1 MRFAVAVKQVPDA
14 SEVSVDANGSL
25 VRLGVPAI
33 LDPFSEYALR
43 RIIAMKEE
51 GDEVS
56 VFAMGPPQASEALRR
71 CLCLGADKAFLLSDP
86 SFAGADTWATSR
98 TLAAFI
104 GRYMS
109 DADLIAFGRQASDGE
124 TGQVPY
130 ETAGLMSVR
139 QFAYVTDLQ
148 KAADGFVATQDYGDV
163 VRSVKVPKG
172 SVVSFY
178 GTDPCGTLMSL
189 TDRIRGYGIPIETVD
204 RVAIGLGA
212 YSVGLK
218 GSKTR
223 IVRTDSKSMLRK
235 NRKVAMSSP
244 GRAAEVLLEELEARR

>member
-1 MRFAVAVKQVPDA
+1 MAVKQVPDA

-86 SFAGADTWATSR
+86 SFAGADTWATAR
-98 TLAAFI
+98 TLAAFV

-109 DADLIAFGRQASDGE
+109 DVDLIAFGRQASDGE

-130 ETAGLMSVR
+130 ETAQLISAR
-139 QFAYVTDLQ
+139 QFAYVTDLRRSNR
-148 KAADGFVATQDYGDV
+148 GFEAVQDY
-163 VRSVKVPKG
+163 
-172 SVVSFY
+172 
-178 GTDPCGTLMSL
+178 
-189 TDRIRGYGIPIETVD
+189 
-204 RVAIGLGA
+204 
-212 YSVGLK
+212 
-218 GSKTR
+218 
-223 IVRTDSKSMLRK
+223 
-235 NRKVAMSSP
+235 
-244 GRAAEVLLEELEARR
+244 

>member
-14 SEVSVDANGSL
+14 SEVSVDSNGSL

-43 RIIAMKEE
+43 RILEIKED
-51 GDEVS
+51 GDEVA
-56 VFAMGPPQASEALRR
+56 VFTMGPPQASEALRR
-71 CLCLGADKAFLLSDP
+71 CLCLGADRAFLLSDR
-86 SFAGADTWATSR
+86 SFAGADTWATAR

-130 ETAGLMSVR
+130 ETAGLMSAR
-139 QFAYVTDLQ
+139 QFAYVVDLQ
-148 KAADGFVATQDYGDV
+148 KSEDGFVATQDYGDIS
-163 VRSVKVPKG
+163 RRIRVPKG
-172 SVVSFY
+172 AVVSFN

-218 GSKTR
+218 GSKTK